1 MSNNQ
6 LLTINVVKDKRF
18 LIFVYQVVHILNNQV
33 VNSVEYFICAG
44 GLIELTATFQN
55 DNVNVGIIIVMIR
68 FNIGFGF
75 RPFKEFINNMKVR
88 REK

>member
-1 MSNNQ
+1 MNNNQ
-6 LLTINVVKDKRF
+6 LLTVNVIKDKRF
-18 LIFVYQVVHILNNQV
+18 FIFVYQLVHILNNQV

-44 GLIELTATFQN
+44 GLIELTATFRN
-55 DNVNVGIIIVMIR
+55 DNIDVGIIIVMIR

-88 REK
+88 KND